1 MEKQKHRMGTNG
13 NSKNKYI
20 IDNFKDELMEYF
32 VQGERIMKHIVSF
45 SGVKDSTAML
55 LRMLEEDMQI
65 DDIIFCDVGKDF
77 PDMLEHV
84 AKLKKYI
91 KEK

>member
-1 MEKQKHRMGTNG
+1 
-13 NSKNKYI
+13 
-20 IDNFKDELMEYF
+20 
-32 VQGERIMKHIVSF
+32 MKHIVSF